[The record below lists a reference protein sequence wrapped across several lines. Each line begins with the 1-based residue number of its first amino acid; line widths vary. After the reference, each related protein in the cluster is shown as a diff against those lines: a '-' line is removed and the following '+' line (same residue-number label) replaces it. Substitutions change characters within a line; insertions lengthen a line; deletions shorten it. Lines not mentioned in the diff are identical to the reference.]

1 MAGGIVY
8 VSSGTA
14 FLPQHRGMFFLH
26 ILSMAYDCRG
36 FGHNSRA
43 LWGHGAALRWAS
55 RSVEFK
61 SWIVIHR
68 PALTPGHQH
77 EAERSTRGEVQRLRL
92 AGKIWRGTGNP
103 EDSPYQDAT
112 GSNAGLDLTARLAL
126 FWRISHR
133 CLGVINLRHLFQR
146 IEHYL
151 IESSF
156 WSLAGGRQSIRGQ
169 RPSMRAGALS
179 SLAGV
184 EAPEKQSAVWRGNCE
199 NHSKCL

>member
-1 MAGGIVY
+1 M
-8 VSSGTA
+8 
-14 FLPQHRGMFFLH
+14 PQHRGMFFLH

-36 FGHNSRA
+36 FSAYNSRA

-92 AGKIWRGTGNP
+92 AGKIWQGDRQPG
-103 EDSPYQDAT
+103 DSPYQDAT
-112 GSNAGLDLTARLAL
+112 GSNAGHETRPRGWRFFGGLATGV
-126 FWRISHR
+126 WV
-133 CLGVINLRHLFQR
+133 VINLRHLFQR
-146 IEHYL
+146 IEYYS